1 MILSK
6 LGIHG
11 FSKSQETSILASM
24 LCGEPCLLIGPPGTA
39 KTELVN
45 AIGAALREDSKRLN
59 PDNKDK
65 WFSYQVYDASK
76 INFEDLFGYPDINAL
91 KLNPPS
97 VRYISTPSSIWGKEL
112 IAFDELN
119 RCAED
124 RQSNLFEIIRSRK
137 LHGTPTGNLF
147 IFSTMNPFGDQGTI
161 EMSDALVDRHLFY
174 IKLDPFSNLTSSDRK
189 KVIKRV
195 GQVDGLGFRYWGN
208 VQEKFDISNDNINNT
223 LADIG
228 AEIRTL
234 FTSAMH
240 HYKDIQESMSDNFTA
255 IIDKVVESFATHFQ
269 DSSIKVAKECTISGR
284 RAASVLRGVIAVRSL
299 QYAMSSIY
307 SHELEEIETTLINT
321 IKCAVPI
328 GISGKLDAN
337 VLSKANTLVEDTVSS
352 NWKGLMTNKQILNTD
367 TVQQILIS
375 TNPIKILTVLLSDST
390 NMITRA
396 TLINKLLDKQLTNT
410 STQDNIT
417 GNKIIAILNRFCI
430 EFPDFCNIAT
440 NTDVIAEYFN
450 NIDKSL
456 LNLDPMNITLSD
468 FYTPYSKFIS
478 SLLDTYKDNSLI
490 YYCLVV
496 SIEYYSTRVT
506 NQLEAIDSIAT
517 MQNFASILDL
527 KIKERNIV
535 ENLNATSN

>member
-1 MILSK
+1 
-6 LGIHG
+6 
-11 FSKSQETSILASM
+11 M

-174 IKLDPFSNLTSSDRK
+174 IKLDPFSSLLPSDRK

-208 VQEKFDISNDNINNT
+208 VEEKFDISNNKINDT
-223 LADIG
+223 LADVG
-228 AEIRTL
+228 EEIRTL
-234 FTSAMH
+234 FTSAMQ
-240 HYKDIQESMSDNFTA
+240 HYKDIQQNMADGFT
-255 IIDKVVESFATHFQ
+255 ILIDKVVESFANTFY
-269 DSSIKVAKECTISGR
+269 DSSIKIAKECTISGR
-284 RAASVLRGVIAVRSL
+284 RAASILRGLIAVRSL

-307 SHELEEIETTLINT
+307 CHQIEEIETTLINT

-328 GISGKLDAN
+328 GISGKLDATT
-337 VLSKANTLVEDTVSS
+337 LSKANLLVEETVIS
-352 NWKGLMTNKQILNTD
+352 NWKSIISNKQDKNTD
-367 TVQQILIS
+367 LIQQLINNK
-375 TNPIKILTVLLSDST
+375 NPIKILSALLSDTT

-396 TLINKLLDKQLTNT
+396 ALINKLLDPELTRNT
-410 STQDNIT
+410 KDKNDSSFIRKFTVL
-417 GNKIIAILNRFCI
+417 LNRFYI
-430 EFPDFCNIAT
+430 EFPEFSNSIINLDSISDNSDRTLFEINRLDIILSDHYLPYSEFIT
-440 NTDVIAEYFN
+440 
-450 NIDKSL
+450 SL
-456 LNLDPMNITLSD
+456 LNTYQNNTLV
-468 FYTPYSKFIS
+468 
-478 SLLDTYKDNSLI
+478 
-490 YYCLVV
+490 YYALVI
-496 SIEYYSTRVT
+496 SIEYYSSRVT
-506 NQLEAIDSIAT
+506 NQFEAIDSIAT
-517 MQNFASILDL
+517 MQNFATTLSL
-527 KIKERNIV
+527 KLNQRDKS
-535 ENLNATSN
+535 ENNNAAAN

>member
-11 FSKSQETSILASM
+11 FSSSQETSILASM

-174 IKLDPFSNLTSSDRK
+174 IKLDPFSSLLPSDRK

-208 VQEKFDISNDNINNT
+208 VEEKFDISNNKINDT
-223 LADIG
+223 LADVG
-228 AEIRTL
+228 EEIRTL
-234 FTSAMH
+234 FTSAMQ
-240 HYKDIQESMSDNFTA
+240 HYKDIQQNMADGFT
-255 IIDKVVESFATHFQ
+255 ILIDKVVESFANTFY
-269 DSSIKVAKECTISGR
+269 DSSIKIAKECTISGR
-284 RAASVLRGVIAVRSL
+284 RAASILRGLIAVRSL

-307 SHELEEIETTLINT
+307 CHQIEEIETTLINT

-328 GISGKLDAN
+328 GISGKLDATT
-337 VLSKANTLVEDTVSS
+337 LSKANLLVEETVIS
-352 NWKGLMTNKQILNTD
+352 NWKSIISNKQDKNTD
-367 TVQQILIS
+367 LIQQLINNK
-375 TNPIKILTVLLSDST
+375 NPIKILSALLSDTT

-396 TLINKLLDKQLTNT
+396 ALINKLLDPELTRNT
-410 STQDNIT
+410 KDKNDSSFIRKFTVL
-417 GNKIIAILNRFCI
+417 LNRFYI
-430 EFPDFCNIAT
+430 EFPEFSNSIINLDSISDNSDRTLFEINRLDIILSDHYLPYSEFIT
-440 NTDVIAEYFN
+440 
-450 NIDKSL
+450 SL
-456 LNLDPMNITLSD
+456 LNTYQNNTLV
-468 FYTPYSKFIS
+468 
-478 SLLDTYKDNSLI
+478 
-490 YYCLVV
+490 YYALVI
-496 SIEYYSTRVT
+496 SIEYYSSRVT
-506 NQLEAIDSIAT
+506 NQFEAIDSIAT
-517 MQNFASILDL
+517 MQNFATTLSL
-527 KIKERNIV
+527 KLNQRDKS
-535 ENLNATSN
+535 ENNNAAAN

>member
-1 MILSK
+1 LILSK

-11 FSKSQETSILASM
+11 FSSSQETSILASM

-174 IKLDPFSNLTSSDRK
+174 IKLDPFSSLLPSDRK

-208 VQEKFDISNDNINNT
+208 VEEKFDISNNKINDT
-223 LADIG
+223 LADVG
-228 AEIRTL
+228 EEIRTL
-234 FTSAMH
+234 FTSAMQ
-240 HYKDIQESMSDNFTA
+240 HYKDIQQNMADGFT
-255 IIDKVVESFATHFQ
+255 ILIDKVVESFANTFY
-269 DSSIKVAKECTISGR
+269 DSSIKIAKECTISGR
-284 RAASVLRGVIAVRSL
+284 RAASILRGLIAVRSL

-307 SHELEEIETTLINT
+307 CHQIEEIETTLINT

-328 GISGKLDAN
+328 GISGKLDATT
-337 VLSKANTLVEDTVSS
+337 LSKANLLVEETVIS
-352 NWKGLMTNKQILNTD
+352 NWKSIISNKQDKNTD
-367 TVQQILIS
+367 LIQQLINNK
-375 TNPIKILTVLLSDST
+375 NPIKILSALLSDTT

-396 TLINKLLDKQLTNT
+396 ALINKLLDPELTRNT
-410 STQDNIT
+410 KDKNDSSFIRKFTVL
-417 GNKIIAILNRFCI
+417 LNRFYI
-430 EFPDFCNIAT
+430 EFPEFSNSIINLDSISDNSDRTLFEINRLDIILSDHYLPYSEFIT
-440 NTDVIAEYFN
+440 
-450 NIDKSL
+450 SL
-456 LNLDPMNITLSD
+456 LNTYQNNTLV
-468 FYTPYSKFIS
+468 
-478 SLLDTYKDNSLI
+478 
-490 YYCLVV
+490 YYALVI
-496 SIEYYSTRVT
+496 SIEYYSSRVT
-506 NQLEAIDSIAT
+506 NQFEAIDSIAT
-517 MQNFASILDL
+517 MQNFATTLSL
-527 KIKERNIV
+527 KLNQRDKS
-535 ENLNATSN
+535 ENNNAAAN